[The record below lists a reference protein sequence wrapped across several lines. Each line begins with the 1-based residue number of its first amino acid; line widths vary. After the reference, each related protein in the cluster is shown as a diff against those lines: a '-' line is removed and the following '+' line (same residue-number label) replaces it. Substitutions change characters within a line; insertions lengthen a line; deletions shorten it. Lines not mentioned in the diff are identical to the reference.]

1 VTISIKTTGISEWI
15 RLLSQIRLEP
25 VKDAIKDILTDGIIP
40 DAQIYP
46 PEPPGSTYNRSYNL
60 RDSWEPQE
68 PSGGA
73 TSFVAAATNGVSYA
87 AYVMGPGEQAAVH
100 AGRWRSTDDLVDAWE
115 DRVAAAVEE
124 AMVKVFP
131 K

>member
-1 VTISIKTTGISEWI
+1 MTISIKTTGIREWI

-40 DAQIYP
+40 DAQVYP
-46 PEPPGSTYNRSYNL
+46 PEPPGSRYNRTGNL
-60 RDSWEPQE
+60 GEGWQLEG

-115 DRVAAAVEE
+115 DRVATAVEE